1 MTPLTIKTTY
11 ERSGYRIERITGFTP
26 FQLDRLNRM
35 PYQDMKV
42 EIIKILFEKNGIQLK
57 PEDILQTWVGADALF
72 VETPKNL
79 QGEITDEQLP

>member
-35 PYQDMKV
+35 PYQDMKA
-42 EIIKILFEKNGIQLK
+42 EILKFLFERNGIQLK
-57 PEDILQTWVGADALF
+57 PEDILQAWVGADALL
-72 VETPKNL
+72 VETTKEL
-79 QGEITDEQLP
+79 